1 MLHIIG
7 LILKIIGI
15 MIAAI
20 LGILVL
26 LVCITLFEPVRY
38 EIAAEFPGSLDEIK
52 VQAKVSWLFHL
63 ISGRA
68 EYKDGG
74 MTWRFRLV
82 WKKFGEGV
90 NSESRESAEK
100 ENSESQKAA
109 RGEKSES
116 QEAAKKE
123 NSESQKAA
131 GEENSG
137 SQGTAGEE
145 KFKNKE
151 WTEEEKAFERQTA
164 IEGKAD
170 LRAKKDSGEQ
180 SALSEKADS
189 KRKTGKRRKYSFWQ
203 KVSRKIKAIFQKIK
217 YTFRQICDKIKMI
230 IAKKEKVMR
239 FLEDEVHRSAFARFM
254 KETVWLRRFL
264 KPKRLN
270 LKLHFGFEEPHHTGQ
285 ALAGFSMIYPFVG
298 EYMDII
304 PDFEKRV
311 LEGDF
316 YIKGKLR
323 MIHLVIMAWK
333 LFWDKNV
340 RSTFQ
345 EVRKLIKSI

>member
-82 WKKFGEGV
+82 WKKFGEEQDDEV
-90 NSESRESAEK
+90 EK
-100 ENSESQKAA
+100 KDSVDNF
-109 RGEKSES
+109 ES
-116 QEAAKKE
+116 QE
-123 NSESQKAA
+123 S
-131 GEENSG
+131 
-137 SQGTAGEE
+137 
-145 KFKNKE
+145 
-151 WTEEEKAFERQTA
+151 TEEEKAFERQTVT
-164 IEGKAD
+164 EERAD
-170 LRAKKDSGEQ
+170 LGTQKDSGEQ
-180 SALSEKADS
+180 STLSEKADS

-230 IAKKEKVMR
+230 IAKKEKVMS

-285 ALAGFSMIYPFVG
+285 ALAGFGMIYPFVG

>member
-82 WKKFGEGV
+82 WKKFGEEQDDEV
-90 NSESRESAEK
+90 EK
-100 ENSESQKAA
+100 KDSVDNF
-109 RGEKSES
+109 ES
-116 QEAAKKE
+116 QE
-123 NSESQKAA
+123 S
-131 GEENSG
+131 
-137 SQGTAGEE
+137 
-145 KFKNKE
+145 
-151 WTEEEKAFERQTA
+151 TEEEKAFERQTVT
-164 IEGKAD
+164 EERAD
-170 LRAKKDSGEQ
+170 LGTQKDSGEQ
-180 SALSEKADS
+180 STLSEKADS